1 MGCGDLFQ
9 GKRREAWDEH
19 GFAPKMAGRAWQ
31 AGLWVGALA
40 LLLSTGPTM
49 GRPLLTVGPY
59 PGKEWGKAPLHTN
72 PASGEESDRS
82 LMF

>member
-1 MGCGDLFQ
+1 MGCGDLFW

-19 GFAPKMAGRAWQ
+19 GFASKMAVHAWQ

-49 GRPLLTVGPY
+49 DRPLL
-59 PGKEWGKAPLHTN
+59 PGLGHILRRTGVRHHFT
-72 PASGEESDRS
+72 
-82 LMF
+82 